1 MGLFSSD
8 KTSAESGHI
17 NVIAEIKA
25 RRGEA
30 AKVRAILTAIVP
42 LALTEKGCKSYHLL
56 EAKHEE
62 GSFYTYEEWESEA
75 DLEVHLEGAKPKLEA
90 AKSLLDGGLKLTVFK
105 HLV

>member
-8 KTSAESGHI
+8 KTSEDSGHI

-25 RRGEA
+25 KLGDEG
-30 AKVRAILTAIVP
+30 KVRAMLVAMVP
-42 LALTEKGCKSYHLL
+42 LSRAEKGCKGYHLL

-75 DLEVHLEGAKPKLEA
+75 DLQVHLAGAKPKLEA
-90 AKSLLDGGLKLTVFK
+90 AKSLLDGEMKLTVLD
-105 HLV
+105 HLI